1 MSAIPGGME
10 SDFSDSEGEIIYSNS
25 VDSKTKNRMSSAQP
39 EGKPPPNGYF
49 KNHSNSNHG
58 KYDDR
63 YNNNY
68 RGSSKFHPQN
78 RNRYQPNRRQCLDF
92 ESSQTLDDLRYAVMQ
107 GNLETTKNI
116 LSKGICVDTI
126 LKAGWTSLMY
136 ACSSGQAE
144 VVAYLLEKKADPN
157 YHKDFFTPLM
167 AVCAAKKR
175 EEDLMKC
182 CALLLQHGAKVDAHE
197 RHFTTPLMFAVREGH
212 SLLARELLDR
222 DADPNLRDSRGNTA
236 LAWAASCGYG
246 QIARLLIEKGA
257 DVNITNNMGQSPVD
271 LAYESGHNEV
281 VSLLQKGHF
290 IKEDSSTE
298 SCKDLV
304 VKKELPMQMI
314 SKEMDSKKFETVG
327 RLELFLKGVDCGDL
341 IPIFL
346 EHQLDFD
353 DLLIMDDTE
362 LEKVGIT
369 QVGVRNKLLEACK
382 SVHKAEWKQSSLPN
396 LKEKQ
401 YISCP
406 DAVAMM
412 ANIAKHLKYVS
423 TSVKYLRLQIQA
435 QPRILELS
443 QDAGNVYD
451 LIQETDVSLVNTQ
464 QQLIE
469 ELRFLK
475 MHLEKV
481 QDQGHYIPADVIVE
495 TIPTHSRQKQ
505 IILISVGVTAI
516 SIAVAGVLWKN
527 TNVFDFIPVSLQ
539 QIKLPFLT

>member
-1 MSAIPGGME
+1 MSAVPGGME
-10 SDFSDSEGEIIYSNS
+10 SDSSDSESEIIYSS
-25 VDSKTKNRMSSAQP
+25 HVDSKPKNRISSAQP
-39 EGKPPPNGYF
+39 EKKFTPNGYY
-49 KNHSNSNHG
+49 KNHNSNNFG
-58 KYDDR
+58 KYENR
-63 YNNNY
+63 YNNNNY
-68 RGSSKFHPQN
+68 RGSSKFRPHY
-78 RNRYQPNRRQCLDF
+78 RNRYQQTRRQCLDY
-92 ESSQTLDDLRYAVMQ
+92 ETSQILDDLRYAVMQ
-107 GNLETTKNI
+107 GNLDTIKNI

-144 VVAYLLEKKADPN
+144 VVAYLLENKADPN
-157 YHKDFFTPLM
+157 YHKDMFTPLM
-167 AVCAAKKR
+167 AVCAAKKP
-175 EEDLMKC
+175 EEDLVKC
-182 CALLLQHGAKVDAHE
+182 CSILLQHGAKVNAHE
-197 RHFTTPLMFAVREGH
+197 RHLTTPLMFAVREGH
-212 SLLARELLDR
+212 SFLVKELLNQN
-222 DADPNLRDSRGNTA
+222 ADPNLRDSRGNTA
-236 LAWAASCGYG
+236 LAWAASSGYG
-246 QIARLLIEKGA
+246 QIARLLVEKGA
-257 DVNITNNMGQSPVD
+257 DVNICNNMGQSPVD
-271 LAYESGHNEV
+271 LAYENGHNEI
-281 VSLLQKGHF
+281 VSLLQNGHF

-298 SCKDLV
+298 SCKDLI
-304 VKKELPMQMI
+304 VKKGLSALDI
-314 SKEMDSKKFETVG
+314 SKEADSKKFATVG
-327 RLELFLKGVDCGDL
+327 RLELFLNGVGCGKL

-346 EHQLDFD
+346 EHQLSFD

-362 LEKVGIT
+362 LEKIGIT

-406 DAVAMM
+406 DAVGMM
-412 ANIAKHLKYVS
+412 ANIAKHLKYIS
-423 TSVKYLRLQIQA
+423 TSVKYIRLQIQA

-451 LIQETDVSLVNTQ
+451 LIQETDVSLVNAQ

-495 TIPTHSRQKQ
+495 TIPTCSRKKQ
-505 IILISVGVTAI
+505 MILISVGVTAI
-516 SIAVAGVLWKN
+516 SVAMGGILWKN
-527 TNVFDFIPVSLQ
+527 PNALDFIPSLQ